1 MVSFIYFV
9 FIFIMILV
17 RIYHHAMCIPAPV
30 PVVSEPVF
38 GVCAR
43 VSMSHV
49 RAIRG

>member
-1 MVSFIYFV
+1 MFCSV
-9 FIFIMILV
+9 FFLALV
-17 RIYHHAMCIPAPV
+17 RIFHHAMCIPAPV

>member
-1 MVSFIYFV
+1 
-9 FIFIMILV
+9 MILME
-17 RIYHHAMCIPAPV
+17 IYHHAMCIPAPV
-30 PVVSEPVF
+30 PVVSVPVF